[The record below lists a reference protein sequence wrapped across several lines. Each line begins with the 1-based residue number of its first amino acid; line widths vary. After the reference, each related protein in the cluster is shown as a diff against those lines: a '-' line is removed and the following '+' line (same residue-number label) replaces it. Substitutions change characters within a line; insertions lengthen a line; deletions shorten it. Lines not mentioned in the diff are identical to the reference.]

1 MTKRFGTACGSPLD
15 TEQVLTLRQ
24 QGTCEDPFCHS
35 LETPVLTLAI
45 GSGGDSIPGL
55 EAAMF
60 SSSGDPDALFA
71 SLSFPSHW
79 GHSQAVCPELELEP
93 EISAT

>member
-1 MTKRFGTACGSPLD
+1 ML
-15 TEQVLTLRQ
+15 
-24 QGTCEDPFCHS
+24 
-35 LETPVLTLAI
+35 VLTLAI
-45 GSGGDSIPGL
+45 VSGGDSIPGH
-55 EAAMF
+55 EATMF

-93 EISAT
+93 EISATWHCIWLDYMALVPLSALSEP